1 LKLRLKPLI
10 DALGVK
16 EMKADRN
23 LADGDALLE
32 FLEADHTFC
41 LLELVDVLIIRA
53 LSDQYY
59 QRIDYMYLVQHPPPY
74 LLSDLYLVVLELLLK
89 LHSPNAHHDDGSDAD
104 EFETE
109 TEN

>member
-1 LKLRLKPLI
+1 
-10 DALGVK
+10 
-16 EMKADRN
+16 MQADRN
-23 LADGDALLE
+23 FADGDAFLE
-32 FLEADHTFC
+32 LLEADYTLC

-53 LSDQYY
+53 LSDQSY
-59 QRIDYMYLVQHPPPY
+59 QSIDYMYLVQHPPIY
-74 LLSDLYLVVLELLLK
+74 LLSDLYLVVLKLLLE